1 VDGGR
6 PYVIASGYD
15 YRLRRIDARTGEVV
29 WAYRFDDIIKSSP
42 SVYENPDAAAGDDK
56 YVIVA
61 GSRRGYPYK
70 LADPRVAPYRAL
82 TFGSGKE
89 LWGLPGPQTRC
100 YSRDCDGS
108 GFYLDGRQYIGVE
121 SGWFYALDPSRTEPW
136 KGRQRPVIVAQTL
149 LLGDRRARRHGRNLV
164 LESSA
169 SALGE
174 NLYVASGAG
183 HVYGL
188 RRSDL
193 AVVWDYF
200 TGSDLDGTAVTT
212 AKGKLL
218 VAVEKQYIKGK
229 GGMLSLDPAKSAAQ
243 ATEWFFPTGN
253 RKVGDWAGGV
263 VGSAAVNDEYND
275 GGRHPALCAF
285 MAIDGY
291 VYIVAQEV
299 MAAGTV
305 SGPTGEAG
313 LSSPLL
319 VAKLWNGG
327 GISTPAFFDDTLIAA
342 GYDQRVHLFH
352 LTYTRAQ
359 KDDDGALPAA
369 AGDGRYWT
377 VSVSERAQYYAPA
390 AFESTPTLWDGRV
403 YIGCRDGWFY
413 CLGDAP

>member
-1 VDGGR
+1 
-6 PYVIASGYD
+6 
-15 YRLRRIDARTGEVV
+15 VV

-42 SVYENPDAAAGDDK
+42 SVYENPDATGDDDRF
-56 YVIVA
+56 VVVA

-70 LADPRVAPYRAL
+70 LADPRVAPYRAIA
-82 TFGSGKE
+82 FGSGEE
-89 LWGLPGPQTRC
+89 LWRLPVPQTRC

-108 GFYLDGRQYIGVE
+108 GFFLDGRQYIGVE
-121 SGWFYALDPSRTEPW
+121 SGWFYALDPAHTEPW
-136 KGRQRPVIVAQTL
+136 KGHRRPAVVAERL
-149 LLGDRRARRHGRNLV
+149 LLGDRRARSHGRNLV

-169 SALGE
+169 SALGK
-174 NLYVASGAG
+174 NLYIASGAG

-212 AKGKLL
+212 ARDRLL

-229 GGMLSLDPAKSAAQ
+229 GGMLSLDPSKPAAQ
-243 ATEWFFPTGN
+243 ATEWFFPTGD
-253 RKVGDWAGGV
+253 REVGDWAGGV
-263 VGSAAVNDEYND
+263 VGSAAVNDEYNE

-291 VYIVAQEV
+291 LYIVSQEV
-299 MAAGTV
+299 MAEGSV
-305 SGPTGEAG
+305 RGPNLEPG
-313 LSSPLL
+313 LSAPVL
-319 VAKLWNGG
+319 VAKIWNGG
-327 GISTPAFFDDTLIAA
+327 GISTPILFDDTLIAA

-352 LTYTRAQ
+352 LTYARAQ
-359 KDDDGALPAA
+359 EGDEGALPAA
-369 AGDGRYWT
+369 AGGGRYWT
-377 VSVSERAQYYAPA
+377 VSVAERDEFYAPA